1 MTNEVCGKC
10 AFVCGLKSH
19 ADGPEPRIY
28 CEMWHEM
35 VCSHGKCDEF
45 KARGE
50 KKNETWRYD

>member
-19 ADGPEPRIY
+19 AEGSTEPRIY

-35 VCSHGKCDEF
+35 VCSNGKCDEF
-45 KARGE
+45 KARGGG
-50 KKNETWRYD
+50 ND

>member
-10 AFVCGLKSH
+10 AFVCGLRSH
-19 ADGPEPRIY
+19 ADGPEPRLY

-35 VCSHGKCDEF
+35 VCSDGKCYEF

-50 KKNETWRYD
+50 KEQ